1 MAHRTKMLISFTL
14 EKNKS
19 KKMGKK
25 QMKSQD
31 YHMTKNETAES
42 SFFILHRKISFITYL
57 QKKKKRTE
65 KSSKVSSFS
74 NKQTNKQT
82 KGSTN
87 THIWYFLFFLLLF

>member
-1 MAHRTKMLISFTL
+1 
-14 EKNKS
+14 
-19 KKMGKK
+19 MGKK

-74 NKQTNKQT
+74 DKQTNK
-82 KGSTN
+82 KRLNKYAYMVFS
-87 THIWYFLFFLLLF
+87 FFFLLLLF